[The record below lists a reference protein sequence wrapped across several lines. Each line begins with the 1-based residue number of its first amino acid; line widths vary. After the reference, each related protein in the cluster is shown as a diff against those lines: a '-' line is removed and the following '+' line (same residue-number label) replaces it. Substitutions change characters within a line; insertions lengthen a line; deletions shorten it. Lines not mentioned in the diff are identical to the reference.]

1 MKSFRK
7 EIRARYTEVWFLYNL
22 YSSAMAHESKSPKIS
37 GSTGFDEEQNAI
49 DEYMETTGASV
60 PPVSELI
67 SQIDKLETSK
77 LPDDQL
83 ESEVEQGKQ
92 EEQSELEQ
100 LLEQENAESSKVQI
114 AKSSP
119 RRPFVQRKKPV
130 QVVEEQDDDDEDY
143 PESFASQQE
152 TAQLREDFDT
162 ITHRFEALEAQFEL
176 VMKERQNLPD
186 VINNIRADLNTQ
198 LTTFSDKLYSILE
211 SQASKQE
218 IQSALATIEEVR
230 SDHSEQLKAASGY
243 LSSDPKPTSPIV
255 SKGISLKGKGK
266 FKPVK

>member
-1 MKSFRK
+1 MANESKAPNTS
-7 EIRARYTEVWFLYNL
+7 V
-22 YSSAMAHESKSPKIS
+22 SSA
-37 GSTGFDEEQNAI
+37 FDDEQNAI
-49 DEYMETTGASV
+49 DEYIEATGSSV
-60 PPVSELI
+60 PPVSVLI
-67 SQIDKLETSK
+67 SQINELETSK

-83 ESEVEQGKQ
+83 KSEVKVQRNREQDQ
-92 EEQSELEQ
+92 EELER
-100 LLEQENAESSKVQI
+100 LLEQERSESNQTPINKTL
-114 AKSSP
+114 SSRYDIP
-119 RRPFVQRKKPV
+119 KEKPKHE
-130 QVVEEQDDDDEDY
+130 VEEQQEEEEDY
-143 PESFASQQE
+143 AESFASQQE

-162 ITHRFEALEAQFEL
+162 ITHRFETLEAQFNL

-230 SDHSEQLKAASGY
+230 NDHSEQLKAASGY
-243 LSSDPKPTSPIV
+243 LSADPKASSPIV
-255 SKGISLKGKGK
+255 SKGVSLKGKGK